1 MIAEKS
7 EGAPAS
13 SQPVNVRK
21 SIPWLRLGISLLL
34 SLLGLWFVTRD
45 VNLVELRLAFQQAHL
60 QYVFLGLIVIAITVL
75 AKAWRWQLLFTEP
88 ENRPSFPQL
97 FWSLSLGQLV
107 NTAVP
112 FLRLG
117 EVARVYDLGARA
129 NQSRA
134 RALGTLLVEKVL
146 DLIMLVLTLAVLI
159 PFVVIPNFVGQ
170 SGAVMAAA
178 GIVALLAL
186 ITVALKGEF
195 ALRLAHTVARHLPQS
210 VRERALSMF
219 VAGLEGLGALRSA
232 RAIFT
237 LLLASAFIA
246 LLSVLTPWILFPA
259 VGIPLGLVP
268 AAAIHVVLTVG
279 TLPPSTPAKVGV
291 FEFLVAFMLR
301 FFDIESSALILAY
314 TIIYH
319 LVVVIPQIIFGGI
332 AAARRSGPRHD

>member
-13 SQPVNVRK
+13 TQPISVRQ
-21 SIPWLRLGISLLL
+21 SIPWLRLGVSLLL

-45 VNLVELRLAFQQAHL
+45 VNLVELRLAFEQASL
-60 QYVFLGLIVIAITVL
+60 QYVLMGVVIIAVTVL
-75 AKAWRWQLLFTEP
+75 AKAWRWHLLFHSSED
-88 ENRPSFPQL
+88 RPSFSHL

-129 NQSRA
+129 KQSRA

-146 DLIMLVLTLAVLI
+146 DLIMLVLTLALLI
-159 PFVVIPNFVGQ
+159 PFLVIPNFVGQ
-170 SGAVMAAA
+170 SGVVMAGI

-186 ITVALKGEF
+186 VTVALKTDF
-195 ALRLAHTVARHLPQS
+195 ALRVAKVVVRPLPTS
-210 VRERALSMF
+210 LRERALAIF
-219 VAGLEGLGALRSA
+219 VAGLEGLAALRSA
-232 RAIFT
+232 RAIFV
-237 LLLASAFIA
+237 LLLASALIA
-246 LLSVLTPWILFPA
+246 LLSVLTPWVLFSA
-259 VGIPLGLVP
+259 VNIPLGLVP

-279 TLPPSTPAKVGV
+279 TLPPSTPAKVGI

-301 FFDIESSALILAY
+301 FFDVENGALILAY

-319 LVVVIPQIIFGGI
+319 LVVVIPQIVFGGI
-332 AAARRSGPRHD
+332 SAARRTDKRHE